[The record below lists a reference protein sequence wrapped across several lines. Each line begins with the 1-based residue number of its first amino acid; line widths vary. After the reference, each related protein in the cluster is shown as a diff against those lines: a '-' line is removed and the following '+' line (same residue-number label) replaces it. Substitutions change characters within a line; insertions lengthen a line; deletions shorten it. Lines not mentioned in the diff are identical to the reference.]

1 MRQIICKVTPVNPGL
16 SPTQFEALA
25 DVPPEL
31 EWLANIVNLKTRR
44 AYQNDLREFSAFAG
58 LRQPA
63 ELRTVTRAH
72 VIAWSKDLEARQL
85 YGPLLAVVS
94 QSNAAC

>member
-1 MRQIICKVTPVNPGL
+1 MPDLVPLPVISGL
-16 SPTQFEALA
+16 SPAQFQTLA

-44 AYQNDLREFSAFAG
+44 AYQNDVGEFSAFAG

-63 ELRTVTRAH
+63 ELRTVSRAH
-72 VIAWSKDLEARQL
+72 VKTSKPASSPIPASGKNSPRC
-85 YGPLLAVVS
+85 PRCSITSA
-94 QSNAAC
+94 